1 MEVNIRYQENV
12 VIVDLKGKL
21 VWGRERLVLKET
33 ISQLLEKER
42 KDILLNLSEVK
53 YMDSSGI
60 GELVSSYRAVKQ
72 AGGRLKIVHLSN
84 RIYTTLTIM
93 RLLPI
98 FEVFSDERDAVKSF
112 STEA

>member
-1 MEVNIRYQENV
+1 METNIRYRGNV

-33 ISQLLEKER
+33 IDRLLEEER
-42 KDILLNLSEVK
+42 RDILLNLSEVK

-60 GELVSSYRAVKQ
+60 GELVSSYRAVQ
-72 AGGRLKIVHLSN
+72 RAGGQLKIVHLSN
-84 RIYTTLTIM
+84 KIYTTLTIM

-98 FEVFSDERDAVKSF
+98 FEVFSDETEALKSF
-112 STEA
+112 STGA